1 MAAEQAQAVSYLS
14 KKQPN
19 MVKSHLIAKKRLEK
33 VLEERVGS
41 RDKLQEVVFGIE
53 RAKGD
58 EEVSPH
64 YVSSGF
70 RLCTD

>member
-1 MAAEQAQAVSYLS
+1 
-14 KKQPN
+14 